1 MKITLVQQSRTT
13 AKGWKYRQVSPV
25 MRPFILDSLVKSLM
39 AATPGG
45 RSFRMLHLSA
55 QQDFLGCAL
64 GASSWHCGDSV
75 QGFGPRNDPSRPRP
89 RRHGAV
95 PLPFAPATRAFVGS
109 FPTVLG
115 APTGSGTTGSKEGG
129 GCWRRWAQQSGCGNL
144 AKEHAGSGPG
154 TGREDGSSA
163 AGNDSQPETGIPWLD
178 WNMRWACP
186 TGHGLD
192 ARLKRLCR
200 PRKEPRR
207 VGGGE
212 RMAAS
217 ALAVPPRPPKDRR
230 RRREADICERK
241 RFETQW
247 RGAG

>member
-75 QGFGPRNDPSRPRP
+75 RGFGPRNDPSRPRP

-109 FPTVLG
+109 FPTVLW
-115 APTGSGTTGSKEGG
+115 GSDRFRHDRLEGRGRVLATLGS
-129 GCWRRWAQQSGCGNL
+129 A
-144 AKEHAGSGPG
+144 
-154 TGREDGSSA
+154 
-163 AGNDSQPETGIPWLD
+163 
-178 WNMRWACP
+178 
-186 TGHGLD
+186 
-192 ARLKRLCR
+192 KRLRQLGQGARRQR
-200 PRKEPRR
+200 PRHRQRRR
-207 VGGGE
+207 VF
-212 RMAAS
+212 R
-217 ALAVPPRPPKDRR
+217 
-230 RRREADICERK
+230 CRK
-241 RFETQW
+241 RLP
-247 RGAG
+247 AGDRYSLAGQEHVLGLPHGTRS